1 MQNTVTQSVIKP
13 TASRDAKID
22 KLHYSHK
29 KNMEGNLAI
38 FRKNNY
44 NLILKNICISNRKL
58 DLEKR
63 YDELLSLK
71 IDLQVVIDESN
82 AIEI

>member
-1 MQNTVTQSVIKP
+1 
-13 TASRDAKID
+13 
-22 KLHYSHK
+22 
-29 KNMEGNLAI
+29 MEGNLAI